1 MGQSQ
6 TCGPP
11 GFAWK
16 PLHLLEQPT
25 VVQAEMY
32 AFLAA
37 VVQDVLHR
45 LMGWD

>member
-6 TCGPP
+6 TCGPQ
-11 GFAWK
+11 GFAWMR
-16 PLHLLEQPT
+16 LLEQPT